1 MLNYVKSE
9 WYRIVHGRE
18 LYLFTGALCAIV
30 LAGNVLLWVMSTTP
44 DFPYATVRFSMSNL
58 ISMLTLLFFM
68 AGLLVWVLFAD
79 DRKDGTFKNAIVHG
93 CSRRDLFVGKCL
105 VATALGLCV
114 MAVVLAVYV
123 GSAVLLLEG
132 STEAVFILLK
142 AWRRRCRSPWP
153 ASCWAWRCARRCRRP
168 SPRFWCGWPS

>member
-79 DRKDGTFKNAIVHG
+79 DRKDGTFKRH
-93 CSRRDLFVGKCL
+93 CFQ
-105 VATALGLCV
+105 
-114 MAVVLAVYV
+114 
-123 GSAVLLLEG
+123 LLLKLG
-132 STEAVFILLK
+132 RGTVDNIVKTDRLGTNLLR
-142 AWRRRCRSPWP
+142 AGDALRSLQGNRKVSYPIQVNGFAIFQMKGQP
-153 ASCWAWRCARRCRRP
+153 VR
-168 SPRFWCGWPS
+168 